1 MYSCFARLKATF
13 FPSGGPDETGQWQ
26 YDKQSWVEYSENG
39 PHP

>member
-13 FPSGGPDETGQWQ
+13 FPCGVPDETGKWQ
-26 YDKQSWVEYSENG
+26 YDKQSWVEYSEDR